1 MSTIISSVAKAAD
14 VEKAQVKKVFDKLR
28 EILKEELKY
37 KEKIRIPG
45 LLVASVRIVAEKP
58 AKTKIIFGK
67 TCNLRSKPPR
77 RVVRLVANNK
87 WREL

>member
-14 VEKAQVKKVFDKLR
+14 VEKAQVKKVLDKLR
-28 EILKEELKY
+28 DILKEELQY

-45 LLVASVRIVAEKP
+45 LLVASVRIVEAKP

-67 TCNLRSKPPR
+67 TCNLQSKPPR